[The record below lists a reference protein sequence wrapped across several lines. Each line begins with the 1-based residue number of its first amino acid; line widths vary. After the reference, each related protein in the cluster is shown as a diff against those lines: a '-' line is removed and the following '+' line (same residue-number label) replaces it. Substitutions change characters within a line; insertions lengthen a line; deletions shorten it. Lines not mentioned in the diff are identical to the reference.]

1 MRKCEYCGTPLPYD
15 VDRCPGC
22 GARCEIVKDPAKTT
36 FSERIN
42 VATDKLAKKLSANN
56 NRAAR
61 AIAMFVVCLCF
72 GMIGV
77 HRFMEGKIV
86 TGLLWMFTGGLFLV
100 GYIVDAVN
108 HGKAVARALR
118 DGAEKD
124 NAIGSDNG

>member
-72 GMIGV
+72 GVIGV

-108 HGKAVARALR
+108 HGKAVALALR

>member
-1 MRKCEYCGTPLPYD
+1 
-15 VDRCPGC
+15 
-22 GARCEIVKDPAKTT
+22 
-36 FSERIN
+36 
-42 VATDKLAKKLSANN
+42 
-56 NRAAR
+56 
-61 AIAMFVVCLCF
+61 MFVVCLCF

-86 TGLLWMFTGGLFLV
+86 TGLLWMFTGGLFFV

-108 HGKAVARALR
+108 HGKAVAQALR